1 MRIVKHKT
9 TSSLWSLLICNLLSQ
24 CLSFRV
30 IQGGTKATK
39 KNSFTQPKSDIFQLK
54 MLRIYQ
60 ILKLNPKSGGIW
72 QLYSYKTWSIQ
83 FKYTYLFLTKLKSIK
98 NIKKILNYFA
108 VLLDQKNANIHILLK
123 SIPKQQIG

>member
-30 IQGGTKATK
+30 IQGGTKATQ
-39 KNSFTQPKSDIFQLK
+39 NSFTQPKSDIFQLK

>member
-30 IQGGTKATK
+30 IQGGTKATQ
-39 KNSFTQPKSDIFQLK
+39 NSLTQSKSDIFQLK

-108 VLLDQKNANIHILLK
+108 VLLDQKNANIPILLK